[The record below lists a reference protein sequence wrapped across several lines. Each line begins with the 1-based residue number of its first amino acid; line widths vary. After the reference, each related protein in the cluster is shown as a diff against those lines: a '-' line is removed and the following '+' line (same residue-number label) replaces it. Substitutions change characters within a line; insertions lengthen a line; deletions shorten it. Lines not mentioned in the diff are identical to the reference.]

1 MPEIVVKFSEKVI
14 ERVVTEKEHISIGRT
29 TENDIVLDNRGVSRK
44 HAQIE
49 FSDQGAVLIDNDS
62 LNGTFVNQRKVTEQP
77 LHDNDVITI
86 GKYDLVFYADAQS
99 SRKMSDMD
107 GTMVLSTRKHKD
119 LVEQDRQDKEMAG
132 EVGGTILLALN
143 DRNKAKHSLDQE
155 TTTFGKAS
163 YVTVP
168 VRGFFVSKLQAKIIK
183 EGEAFTLVNLGRKDK
198 TKVNGE
204 PINSVTL
211 KNGDIIEVGKSIFR
225 FIEG

>member
-1 MPEIVVKFSEKVI
+1 
-14 ERVVTEKEHISIGRT
+14 
-29 TENDIVLDNRGVSRK
+29 
-44 HAQIE
+44 
-49 FSDQGAVLIDNDS
+49 
-62 LNGTFVNQRKVTEQP
+62 
-77 LHDNDVITI
+77 I
-86 GKYDLVFYADAQS
+86 GKYDLVYYADAQP

-132 EVGGTILLALN
+132 EVGGAILLELN
-143 DRNKAKHSLDQE
+143 DKNKSKYSLNQE
-155 TTTFGKAS
+155 TMTFGRAN

-183 EGEAFTLVNLGRKDK
+183 EGESFTVFNLGRKDK